1 LVCRI
6 GINNLAQVTGR
17 IIIDTESFD
26 RNNPTKSSAYNDDL
40 HPADFKVNQKVGMD
54 FKKMVTVIQ
63 NDYEDEGEGPK
74 IDLTDDGR
82 LICKSTVPGY
92 SLKQKK
98 WSK

>member
-1 LVCRI
+1 M
-6 GINNLAQVTGR
+6 AQVTGR